1 MMTDSVARNFQLLF
15 DFVCD
20 DDARFA
26 IRWALLSL
34 VDDNFVF
41 NGQIG
46 QLLTVTL
53 RILGQKPSESTNLHR
68 G

>member
-34 VDDNFVF
+34 VDDNFVY
-41 NGQIG
+41 NVI
-46 QLLTVTL
+46 TI
-53 RILGQKPSESTNLHR
+53 ILMAKLVNF
-68 G
+68 